1 MPRPDKVQ
9 AVEEISERLQS
20 ATATFVTEYRGLS
33 VVQLQ
38 ELRTKLRESG
48 GSYKVYKM
56 SLARLA
62 AEKAGAG
69 ELNEWL
75 GGPTAIA
82 FADDD
87 PVAVAKTLSEFAE
100 QNELFV
106 IKGGMLSGEVIAPEV
121 VAKLASIDS
130 REVLLAKI
138 AGAAKAPLV
147 KMAGM
152 MASFTRDAA
161 SMFSQLLESKEADAP
176 EPVADTPEPVV
187 DAPEDTSD
195 PEPDPTPDEAVE
207 DEEVGA
213 PPADE
218 AVEPPDQQ
226 RDTATDSPS
235 SEATESEATTPVE
248 DSDPEDSGTEE
259 SDAAQIEPAAKVD
272 ETQDSTDD
280 ENAEGDTDGSEE
292 E

>member
-9 AVEEISERLQS
+9 AVEEISERLQG

-38 ELRTKLRESG
+38 ELRSKLRESG

-56 SLARLA
+56 TLARLA
-62 AEKAGAG
+62 AEEAGAG
-69 ELNEWL
+69 ELKEWL

-82 FADDD
+82 FADED
-87 PVAVAKTLSEFAE
+87 PVAVAKTLSEFAKQHE
-100 QNELFV
+100 MFV
-106 IKGGMLSGEVIAPEV
+106 IKGGMLSGEVITPEI
-121 VAKLASIDS
+121 VAKLADLDS

-138 AGAAKAPLV
+138 ASAAKAPLV

-176 EPVADTPEPVV
+176 APEPVEDPESEPTADNATPEEAEASHAEGDAEASDEQGEEPGNADGSDATSSDAQGSEAEPEDDGT
-187 DAPEDTSD
+187 DAPEEAQA
-195 PEPDPTPDEAVE
+195 EPAVE
-207 DEEVGA
+207 
-213 PPADE
+213 
-218 AVEPPDQQ
+218 
-226 RDTATDSPS
+226 
-235 SEATESEATTPVE
+235 E
-248 DSDPEDSGTEE
+248 D
-259 SDAAQIEPAAKVD
+259 KK
-272 ETQDSTDD
+272 QDSTDE
-280 ENAEGDTDGSEE
+280 ENAEGDSDGSEE